1 MNLTNFL
8 KQTDTITAQCSREQL
23 ISLLHEIG
31 RVLPEQ
37 YREDFLK
44 RLKAAG
50 GITETEAESARDVK
64 NPLEFDEMYKLVRD
78 NLKKIDSQE
87 VWIEGSLNEEYD
99 EWYDD
104 SGDEY
109 YYQDDSGI
117 SDMLTEACEFV
128 HTCMDTE
135 KYKEGYEIGNQL
147 FSMEILCT
155 NDYGDEEFFIGD
167 MVRHELL
174 NCDLMRVGLDT
185 AYCAY
190 HAMPLKKRP
199 DALYGILVNSK
210 KSEITLETI
219 MQYGDEDLPDFRD
232 FLTLWISYLGEKT
245 GCDADRLILEAVGLL
260 DDANT
265 AAQYA
270 EKYVA
275 AHPRLYLDILEQGNY
290 ADVHDA
296 ISLGMKAMKIMP
308 KKYMIRSGIALKT
321 AESII
326 EANENLSLLEKC
338 YFIAYESDTT
348 APNYLRA
355 LLNASETEKK
365 REELQ
370 RVFMALSEQDNKDSY
385 AMPGSNSIY
394 SERKENKPDNNT
406 LFFLRFLDGQFAD
419 VLAKGLDKSEALGW
433 SGTFMKQGIA
443 IYLLYLYEGK
453 WSGKGIIAMA
463 DIVKKAMGFSAEE
476 YGKGTYGLSETDG
489 MDLFC
494 ELFSKWKAMVQ
505 MEPDVRT
512 NAMKKI
518 TSLLEKRTEG
528 IMNANRRNYY
538 GECAAYIAA
547 LGEVWESLGEMGA
560 KQKLMTSYRDTY
572 SRRSAFRGEMS
583 RYGWIDRKR

>member
-23 ISLLHEIG
+23 ISLIHEIG

-50 GITETEAESARDVK
+50 GITETELKSTRAAK
-64 NPLEFDEMYKLVRD
+64 NQRGFDEMYKFVRD

-87 VWIEGSLNEEYD
+87 VWIEGILNEEYD
-99 EWYDD
+99 DWYDD
-104 SGDEY
+104 SDDEY
-109 YYQDDSGI
+109 NYQDDSGI
-117 SDMLTEACEFV
+117 SDMLEEACEFV

-135 KYKEGYEIGNQL
+135 RYQEGYEIGNQL

-155 NDYGDEEFFIGD
+155 NDYDDEEFFIGD
-167 MVRHELL
+167 MVRHKLL
-174 NCDLMRVGLDT
+174 NCNLISVGLDT

-190 HAMPLKKRP
+190 HAVPLKKRP
-199 DALYGILVNSK
+199 DALFGILVNSK
-210 KSEITLETI
+210 KSEITLERI
-219 MQYGDEDLPDFRD
+219 MQYGDGDLPDFQD

-245 GCDADRLILEAVGLL
+245 GYDADRLILEAVGLL
-260 DDANT
+260 NNANT

-270 EKYVA
+270 EKYVDV
-275 AHPRLYLDILEQGNY
+275 HPRLYLDILEKGNY
-290 ADVHDA
+290 ADAHDM
-296 ISLGMKAMKIMP
+296 ISLGMKAMKLMPGKYIM
-308 KKYMIRSGIALKT
+308 RSRVALKT
-321 AESII
+321 AECII
-326 EANENLSLLEKC
+326 AANENLSLLEKC

-365 REELQ
+365 KEELQ
-370 RVFMALSEQDNKDSY
+370 SVFMAFSTQDNKDSY
-385 AMPGSNSIY
+385 AMPGSISIHI
-394 SERKENKPDNNT
+394 ERKENKPDNNT
-406 LFFLRFLDGQFAD
+406 LFFLKFLDGQFAD

-463 DIVKKAMGFSAEE
+463 DIVRKAMGFSAEE
-476 YGKGTYGLSETDG
+476 YRKGTYGLGETDEKE
-489 MDLFC
+489 LFC
-494 ELFSKWKAMVQ
+494 ELFSKWKSLVQ

-512 NAMKKI
+512 SAMKKI
-518 TSLLEKRTEG
+518 VNLLEKRTEG

-547 LGEVWESLGEMGA
+547 LGEVRESLGEIGA

-572 SRRSAFRGEMS
+572 SRRSAFREEMS